1 MLAMGKSTFLFV
13 GNHLALDFINTEMI
27 VKGERTDL
35 LGDFSTLL
43 SWLVEADVLTTS
55 QSDSIRTALTNEEGT
70 MWLERAIILRTDLRT
85 LAERLATHKPIP
97 ESAIKSVNGSLS
109 QRPGYLQLVKTKEG
123 FEQRFHSIVDRHE
136 GLMAPIAQAA
146 SNLLCDATPTLIK
159 KCANEACILYFYDN
173 SKNHTRTWCSMQ
185 LCGNRMKVA
194 AFFERQR
201 RHTKI

>member
-1 MLAMGKSTFLFV
+1 MGKSTFLFI
-13 GNHLALDFINTEMI
+13 GNHLALDFINTEII

-43 SWLVEADVLTTS
+43 SWLVEADVLTLP
-55 QSDSIRTALTNEEGT
+55 QSDTIRTALTHEEGS
-70 MWLERAIILRTDLRT
+70 MWLERAKILRTDLRT
-85 LAERLATHKPIP
+85 LAERLATNKTIP

-123 FEQRFHSIVDRHE
+123 FEQRFHSIVDTHKS
-136 GLMAPIAQAA
+136 LMAPIAEAA

-159 KCANEACILYFYDN
+159 KCANDACILYFYDN

-194 AFFERQR
+194 SFFERQR